1 MRSTFQLAALLFASV
16 LSPAHEGNRHPIDT
30 SWNWD
35 ALVLVPLIATIVVYG
50 IGLWRS
56 RGAAAPRWHI
66 ASFFAGWLL
75 LAIAQLSPIHKI
87 GSALFSVH
95 MGQHELLMLMA
106 APLLAI
112 GRPFVIFIWA
122 LPLARRECVGA
133 FLKRP
138 RVVRT
143 WSFISLPLFVWG
155 LHGAVLWVWHIPVLF
170 EAALDNQ
177 AIHVLQHAMFLA
189 TAVLFWWT
197 LIHGRYGRLAY
208 GMSVLYVFT
217 TAVHSGA
224 LGALITIAN
233 RVWYPSYSRGAAGLS
248 GLEDQQLAGLIM
260 WVPAGVVFLVIG
272 LALFAAWLGESE
284 RRSMY
289 SQLAVAQQAK
299 SNAQLE

>member
-1 MRSTFQLAALLFASV
+1 MRLTLQLAAVLFTSF
-16 LSPAHEGNRHPIDT
+16 LSPAHEGNRHSIDI

-35 ALVLVPLIATIVVYG
+35 VLVLVPLIATIVVYG

-66 ASFFAGWLL
+66 ASFFAGWLV

-95 MGQHELLMLMA
+95 MGQHELLMLIA

-112 GRPFVIFIWA
+112 GRPLVIFIWA
-122 LPLARRECVGA
+122 LPQAGREAVGG

-138 RVVRT
+138 RVVRI
-143 WSFISLPLFVWG
+143 WSLISLPLSVWI
-155 LHGAVLWVWHIPVLF
+155 LHGAMLWVWHIPVLF
-170 EAALDNQ
+170 EAALRDQ

-189 TAVLFWWT
+189 TAALFWWT

-208 GMSVLYVFT
+208 GLSVLYVFT

-224 LGALITIAN
+224 LGALITIAD
-233 RVWYPSYSRGAAGLS
+233 RVWYPNYSRGAAGLS

-260 WVPAGVVFLVIG
+260 WIPAGVVFLVIG

-289 SQLAVAQQAK
+289 SQLAVDGQPEK
-299 SNAQLE
+299 